1 MNEWTAF
8 VVTLMLAF
16 VWIKA
21 IEFFVHKKWVSGKLS
36 RKIIHIGTGPLFV
49 LCWLL
54 FPATGYSNLL
64 AAVIPL
70 LITLQ
75 FFLVG
80 SGFIKD
86 PQLIESMSRTG
97 NRREILKGPLYYGIV
112 FVLITVMIW
121 YHHPAGIIALMVMC
135 GGDGMADLFGSRI
148 KSNHFLWAKGK
159 TVGGSIAMFVGAFLF
174 SFIMLMIYQYV
185 GIFDFLFYK
194 LLRSLLII
202 SLSSSIVESISRGN
216 MDNITVPVSALILG
230 YLLF

>member
-80 SGFIKD
+80 SGVIED

-121 YHHPAGIIALMVMC
+121 YHHPAGIIALMVIYSDQELNQIIFC
-135 GGDGMADLFGSRI
+135 GQKG
-148 KSNHFLWAKGK
+148 KLWADQLPCLL
-159 TVGGSIAMFVGAFLF
+159 VH
-174 SFIMLMIYQYV
+174 
-185 GIFDFLFYK
+185 FYFH
-194 LLRSLLII
+194 
-202 SLSSSIVESISRGN
+202 LSC
-216 MDNITVPVSALILG
+216 
-230 YLLF
+230 